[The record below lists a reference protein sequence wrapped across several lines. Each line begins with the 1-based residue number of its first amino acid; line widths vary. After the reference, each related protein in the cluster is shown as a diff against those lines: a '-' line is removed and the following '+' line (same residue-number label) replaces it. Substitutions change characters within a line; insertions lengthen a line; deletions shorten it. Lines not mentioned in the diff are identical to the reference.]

1 MKLIYYCDF
10 LESYATNLAI
20 AVAAESNEV
29 ALILRDIPVLRERRA
44 DEALLEGRPAN
55 LGVDAQE
62 LAGGYSSIKSVVA
75 VCKMYRQ
82 KRQAGY
88 DVFHVQQTGD
98 PRFLWLAMRMRALTL
113 HEPCPRDGVT
123 SGVGR
128 WLELAHK
135 AAERVYRRLAD
146 LIVVHTE
153 SGLKSLSLREQRK
166 AIVIP
171 HGADFRSALP
181 VNDSKTILFLVE
193 RRRTR
198 ESIHCLRRWPKSGR
212 PSRKHGCVFS
222 PARGL
227 PARLG
232 AGRQDP
238 CDVGDTPNMSSTRS
252 CWLLALFLYALPVGI
267 RYRVG
272 AQAYASGRP
281 IVASNLDGLREFVA
295 HEELLVQPEDV
306 LDLARALK
314 VVLGKDYGTQAIDH
328 ERTWQGVAAAHIRAY
343 RSLLSATAGN
353 RALLGDV
360 DGNRIFR
367 NPKRPSGI
375 FINWLRKTL
384 LNFITLSI
392 CRIVRLG
399 ESRSGPRSIRG
410 LRVRGRSDGC
420 T

>member
-98 PRFLWLAMRMRALTL
+98 PRFLWLAMRMRTVLTL

-181 VNDSKTILFLVE
+181 VNDSKTILFF
-193 RRRTR
+193 
-198 ESIHCLRRWPKSGR
+198 GR
-212 PSRKHGCVFS
+212 
-222 PARGL
+222 AE
-227 PARLG
+227 A
-232 AGRQDP
+232 
-238 CDVGDTPNMSSTRS
+238 
-252 CWLLALFLYALPVGI
+252 
-267 RYRVG
+267 
-272 AQAYASGRP
+272 
-281 IVASNLDGLREFVA
+281 
-295 HEELLVQPEDV
+295 
-306 LDLARALK
+306 
-314 VVLGKDYGTQAIDH
+314 
-328 ERTWQGVAAAHIRAY
+328 
-343 RSLLSATAGN
+343 
-353 RALLGDV
+353 
-360 DGNRIFR
+360 
-367 NPKRPSGI
+367 
-375 FINWLRKTL
+375 
-384 LNFITLSI
+384 
-392 CRIVRLG
+392 
-399 ESRSGPRSIRG
+399 
-410 LRVRGRSDGC
+410 
-420 T
+420 